1 MKENNETVAVKD
13 DIVYLCEKLN
23 EVIKACGAFD
33 IRAAK
38 TAMAELKNKAWSD
51 EVGDLIKG
59 MSLELVGGDFERVVA
74 EAERIIATYGN

>member
-1 MKENNETVAVKD
+1 M
-13 DIVYLCEKLN
+13 N